1 MCPQR
6 PEWTCGNCIKRRRMG
21 PPTTATTTGPLGQQ
35 QQQQQQP
42 NQLGGM
48 GGPRPLLGGS
58 PQQQFIQPQQTS
70 QNVSKFNIYFL
81 GKKTEYSFRLH
92 FQRQRPPPSK
102 TKSLRVLQLVSD
114 PINVCV
120 CLSRV
125 SV

>member
-81 GKKTEYSFRLH
+81 AKKDRIFVSSTF
-92 FQRQRPPPSK
+92 SK
-102 TKSLRVLQLVSD
+102 TKTPAFQ
-114 PINVCV
+114 N
-120 CLSRV
+120 
-125 SV
+125 